1 MINQETP
8 LRILLDDK
16 HQLKVLDCYGI
27 EHQSLIYME
36 ELSEL
41 QKAISKAARYVSIYD
56 IDRPSHDPYLRNM
69 AEEIADV
76 LICIRQLELYY
87 CLPDDMIQYFVHKK
101 VERNRARLEE
111 KIEEIFAERGDSGFG
126 NTTK

>member
-8 LRILLDDK
+8 LRTLLDDK
-16 HQLKVLDCYGI
+16 HQLKVLDYYGI
-27 EHQSLIYME
+27 EHQSLIAME

-41 QKAISKAARYVSIYD
+41 QKAISKAARYVTLYD
-56 IDRPSHDPYLRNM
+56 IHDPYLRNM

-76 LICIRQLELYY
+76 LICIRQMELYY
-87 CLPDDMIQYFVHKK
+87 GLPDDLIQYFVHKK

-111 KIEEIFAERGDSGFG
+111 KIEEIYAECGDSGFG
-126 NTTK
+126 STGK

>member
-16 HQLKVLDCYGI
+16 HQRKVLDYYGI
-27 EHQSLIYME
+27 EHQSLIAME

-41 QKAISKAARYVSIYD
+41 QKAISKAARYVTLYD
-56 IDRPSHDPYLRNM
+56 IHDPYLRNM

-76 LICIRQLELYY
+76 LICIRQMELYY
-87 CLPDDMIQYFVHKK
+87 GLPDDLILYFVHKK
-101 VERNRARLEE
+101 VERNRARFEGKAHDRE
-111 KIEEIFAERGDSGFG
+111 TD
-126 NTTK
+126 